1 MIVDISLPKS
11 KSIANRAL
19 LISHI
24 AGAKVPADIGKCDDI
39 DVMKRNLDS
48 PQYVIDVGACGTAM
62 RFLTAY
68 FANIAGEHIITGT
81 ERMRNRPIGVLVDA
95 LRELGA
101 DIEYLE
107 KEGYPPL
114 LVRGKQLIG
123 GRVKMQGDVSS
134 QYISALLM
142 IAPLLYNGIEIEVEG
157 KLVSEPYVDMTI
169 SMMREYE
176 VEVKKDAHIND
187 AHIKDAHIKDAH
199 ILSVSSN
206 SLYMKEEVRKV
217 ECDWSAAS
225 YWYSALSL
233 SSNDSLYIRMR
244 GLRKV
249 SVQGDSAVAS
259 VFSKLGINTTYD
271 SEGVV
276 LKKYRKCATH
286 ISHNFSAC
294 PDLVQT
300 MVVCCCMKGVKFRFT
315 GLDTLRIKETDR
327 IEALV
332 TEMKK
337 LGYLLGCSLNTISW
351 DGHRCISSTDPIDT
365 YNDHRM
371 AMAFAPVMIV
381 KPELQINDTDVV
393 SKSYPNFWIEF
404 YKLISKI
411 SK

>member
-24 AGAKVPADIGKCDDI
+24 AGAPAQIDAGNCDDI
-39 DVMKRNLDS
+39 DVMKRNLDN
-48 PQYVIDVGACGTAM
+48 PQYIIDVGACGTAM

-81 ERMRNRPIGVLVDA
+81 KRMRERPIGVLVDA

-123 GRVKMQGDVSS
+123 GRVKIQGGVSS

-142 IAPLLYNGIEIEVEG
+142 IAPLLYNGIEIDVEG
-157 KLVSEPYVDMTI
+157 KLVSESYIDMTI
-169 SMMREYE
+169 SMMREYG
-176 VEVKKDAHIND
+176 VEVN
-187 AHIKDAHIKDAH
+187 KDAH
-199 ILSVSSN
+199 ILSVNPN
-206 SLYMKEEVRKV
+206 SLYNKEKVYEV
-217 ECDWSAAS
+217 ESDWSAAS

-233 SSNDSLYIRMR
+233 SSGPSTYIRMR
-244 GLRKV
+244 GLREV

-259 VFSKLGINTTYD
+259 IFSKLGINTSSYRN
-271 SEGVV
+271 GNVV
-276 LKKYRKCATH
+276 LKKKGKCVSH
-286 ISHNFSAC
+286 ISYNFSGC

-300 MVVCCCMKGVKFRFT
+300 IVVYCCMKGVKFHFT
-315 GLDTLRIKETDR
+315 GLETLRIKETDR

-332 TEMKK
+332 NEMKK
-337 LGYLLGCSLNTISW
+337 LGYLLGSGPDTLSW
-351 DGHRCISSTDPIDT
+351 EGHRCFPSSDPIDT

-371 AMAFAPVMIV
+371 AMAFAPAMIV
-381 KPELQINDTDVV
+381 KPEIEINDTDVV
-393 SKSYPNFWIEF
+393 SKSYPGFWTEF

-411 SK
+411 SR